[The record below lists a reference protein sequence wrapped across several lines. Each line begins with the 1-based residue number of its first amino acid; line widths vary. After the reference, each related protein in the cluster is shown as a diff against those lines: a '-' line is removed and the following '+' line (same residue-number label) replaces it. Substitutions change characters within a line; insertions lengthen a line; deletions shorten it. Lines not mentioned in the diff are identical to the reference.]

1 MQYKGHFR
9 LIFPPNYSQVA
20 TSLNKV
26 RVNLTAQ
33 GKLKSQILI
42 WMSSA
47 IFRVKCA
54 AINGPILTNRWHSH
68 SFSATLQKLG
78 LRGLFKMEA
87 LKEIGM

>member
-1 MQYKGHFR
+1 MQCKCHFR
-9 LIFPPNYSQVA
+9 LIFPSNYSQVA
-20 TSLNKV
+20 MSLNKV

>member
-1 MQYKGHFR
+1 MS
-9 LIFPPNYSQVA
+9 ISI
-20 TSLNKV
+20 NKV
-26 RVNLTAQ
+26 RVILTVQ
-33 GKLKSQILI
+33 GSFFKSQILM

-54 AINGPILTNRWHSH
+54 AINGPVLVNRWHSH

>member
-1 MQYKGHFR
+1 MQYECHFR

-26 RVNLTAQ
+26 RVNLTVQ

-47 IFRVKCA
+47 KFRVKCA
-54 AINGPILTNRWHSH
+54 AINGPILANRWHSH